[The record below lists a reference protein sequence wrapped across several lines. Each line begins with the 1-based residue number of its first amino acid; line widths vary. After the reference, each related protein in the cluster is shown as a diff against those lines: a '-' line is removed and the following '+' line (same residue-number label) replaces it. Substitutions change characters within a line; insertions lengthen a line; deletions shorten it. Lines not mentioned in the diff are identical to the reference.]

1 MNNEQI
7 VYKLFQL
14 SNGIVEA
21 KQVSGLGIDNKVLQR
36 MTEKGLIERI
46 GHGLYLD
53 ANLMQDEYVIAQYR
67 CRKCI
72 FSHETALYFH
82 DLSDRTPL
90 QLMMTIPAGYNTR
103 LLKETDKYKF
113 FYCKKDQFEIG
124 ITKGKTSSGN
134 LITLYDKERTIC
146 DCIRKKDK
154 LDSDIVVNSIK
165 KYMKEPGADLA
176 KLLKYAEFF
185 NVREQVKQYMEV
197 LT

>member
-1 MNNEQI
+1 MSNEQI
-7 VYKLFQL
+7 IHELFQKN
-14 SNGIVEA
+14 NGILEA
-21 KQVSGLGIDNKVLQR
+21 KQVAGLGIDNKVLQR

-67 CRKCI
+67 CRKGV

-113 FYCKKDQFEIG
+113 FYCKKDQLEIG
-124 ITKGKTSSGN
+124 ITQGKTTFGN
-134 LITLYDKERTIC
+134 SITLYDKERTIC
-146 DCIRKKDK
+146 DCLRKKDK
-154 LDSDIVVNSIK
+154 LDSDMVVMSVK
-165 KYMKEPGADLA
+165 KYMKEPGADFA
-176 KLLKYAEFF
+176 RLLKYAEIF
-185 NVREQVKQYMEV
+185 NIREQVRQYMEV
-197 LT
+197 LA